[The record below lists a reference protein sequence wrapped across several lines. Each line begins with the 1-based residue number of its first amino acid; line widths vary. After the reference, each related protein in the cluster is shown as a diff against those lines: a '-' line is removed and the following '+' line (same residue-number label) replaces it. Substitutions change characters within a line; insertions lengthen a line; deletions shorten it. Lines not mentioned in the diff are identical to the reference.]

1 MKDPNETI
9 ADVETCR
16 KRPRLLNHEL
26 NAQGP
31 SNPNGKGLISGR
43 DQLVPGTESNSD
55 KCIPIIEPR
64 KVPLFLGNSNREQDQ
79 THPDTPT
86 QGEKGPELANLG
98 AKCKAREEWSGQMS
112 ERVGSRRGEL
122 SQNPCDNSEIKCE
135 NQIKGNPSAESGL
148 VCNQVYK
155 PQSSQSP
162 EEKSIPEQDQ
172 WALPDQGI
180 ILES

>member
-1 MKDPNETI
+1 MGGKRRADAPKPPLRDPKETI

-43 DQLVPGTESNSD
+43 DQLVPGTESNSG

-64 KVPLFLGNSNREQDQ
+64 KVPLFLGECNREQDQ

-86 QGEKGPELANLG
+86 QGEKGSKLANLG
-98 AKCKAREEWSGQMS
+98 TKSKAREEWSGVRS
-112 ERVGSRRGEL
+112 EGVGSRGGEL
-122 SQNPCDNSEIKCE
+122 IKNPSNPSEIKCE
-135 NQIKGNPSAESGL
+135 IQIKRNS
-148 VCNQVYK
+148 
-155 PQSSQSP
+155 
-162 EEKSIPEQDQ
+162 
-172 WALPDQGI
+172 
-180 ILES
+180 